1 MCKQLEDLVAE
12 VQVIS
17 VDGEAFLDAMCCL
30 YFLLKQEIPH
40 TTNFVSLCELAILH
54 ALTVMWNSAD
64 VAAYPLIASPLARMA
79 ELPASSAE
87 VEQVFLL

>member
-1 MCKQLEDLVAE
+1 MCKRLEDLVAE
-12 VQVIS
+12 VQVVS

-40 TTNFVSLCELAILH
+40 TTHFVSLRELAILH

-64 VAAYPLIASPLARMA
+64 LAATLARMA
-79 ELPASSAE
+79 ELSASSAE
-87 VEQVFLL
+87 VERVFLL